1 MPPNKSEV
9 VPDMMDQAARWMATF
24 GEVWRTRDTTRV
36 ETLFTEG
43 VRYSFDPFSP
53 PLDLKAVVRH
63 FRMAFAMQ
71 AEVELSM
78 RLVSASANKAT
89 IEWWASI
96 LTNNNA
102 SYTLSATMLLCLT
115 NDGRVDDL
123 HEHWMRHDGRMPS
136 PERFN

>member
-1 MPPNKSEV
+1 MPPSKSEV

-71 AEVELSM
+71 AEVELS
-78 RLVSASANKAT
+78 
-89 IEWWASI
+89 I
-96 LTNNNA
+96 
-102 SYTLSATMLLCLT
+102 
-115 NDGRVDDL
+115 RVDDL